1 MAKEPSMEDILSS
14 IKRIIAEESETAATA
29 AVSGIARK
37 SRAKPALSDD
47 IIGGNASTE
56 PLDNDEPDEVLEL
69 TDLELTDTV
78 MPEVQNAVPGT
89 SDEEP
94 EGQAAAASAT
104 LLSHETAAASRHSLA
119 ALSALIIRADD
130 APSNT
135 LEGLIRDMLRPMLRE
150 WLDANLPELVQ
161 KMVAKEIARL
171 TEGQF

>member
-1 MAKEPSMEDILSS
+1 MGDMAKEPSMEDILSS

-94 EGQAAAASAT
+94 EGQAARSEEHTSELQSLMRISYAVFCLKKKKINEAT
-104 LLSHETAAASRHSLA
+104 
-119 ALSALIIRADD
+119 
-130 APSNT
+130 
-135 LEGLIRDMLRPMLRE
+135 
-150 WLDANLPELVQ
+150 
-161 KMVAKEIARL
+161 KK
-171 TEGQF
+171 

>member
-1 MAKEPSMEDILSS
+1 MRIMDLSS
-14 IKRIIAEESETAATA
+14 DVCS
-29 AVSGIARK
+29 
-37 SRAKPALSDD
+37 SD
-47 IIGGNASTE
+47 
-56 PLDNDEPDEVLEL
+56 L
-69 TDLELTDTV
+69 DTV

-161 KMVAKEIARL
+161 KMVARSEEHTSELQSLMRISYAVFCLKK
-171 TEGQF
+171 

>member
-1 MAKEPSMEDILSS
+1 
-14 IKRIIAEESETAATA
+14 
-29 AVSGIARK
+29 
-37 SRAKPALSDD
+37 
-47 IIGGNASTE
+47 
-56 PLDNDEPDEVLEL
+56 
-69 TDLELTDTV
+69 

-161 KMVAKEIARL
+161 KLVAKEIARL
-171 TEGQF
+171 TEGQFRSEEHTSELQSLMRISYAVCCLQKKS

>member
-1 MAKEPSMEDILSS
+1 MIRRPPRSTRTDTLFPYTTLF
-14 IKRIIAEESETAATA
+14 R
-29 AVSGIARK
+29 
-37 SRAKPALSDD
+37 SDD

-104 LLSHETAAASRHSLA
+104 LISHETAAASRHSLA

-135 LEGLIRDMLRPMLRE
+135 LEGLIRDMLRPMLQE
-150 WLDANLPELVQ
+150 WLDANPPELVQ
-161 KMVAKEIARL
+161 KMVNRK
-171 TEGQF
+171 GV

>member
-1 MAKEPSMEDILSS
+1 MGDMAKEPSMEDILSS

-94 EGQAAAASAT
+94 EGQAASSEARRVGEEGGST
-104 LLSHETAAASRHSLA
+104 CRSRGS
-119 ALSALIIRADD
+119 
-130 APSNT
+130 
-135 LEGLIRDMLRPMLRE
+135 
-150 WLDANLPELVQ
+150 
-161 KMVAKEIARL
+161 
-171 TEGQF
+171 

>member
-1 MAKEPSMEDILSS
+1 MLPRPPSSTRTDTLFPYSTLFRSSEDM
-14 IKRIIAEESETAATA
+14 
-29 AVSGIARK
+29 
-37 SRAKPALSDD
+37 
-47 IIGGNASTE
+47 IGGNASTE

-104 LLSHETAAASRHSLA
+104 LLSHEKAAASRHSLA

-130 APSNT
+130 APSHT

-150 WLDANLPELVQ
+150 RSEEHTSVLQSL
-161 KMVAKEIARL
+161 M
-171 TEGQF
+171 